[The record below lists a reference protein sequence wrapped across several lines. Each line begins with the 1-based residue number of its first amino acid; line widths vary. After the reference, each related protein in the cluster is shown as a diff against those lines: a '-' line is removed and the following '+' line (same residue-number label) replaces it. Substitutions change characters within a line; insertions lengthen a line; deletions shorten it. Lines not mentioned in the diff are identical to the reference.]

1 MVAEFR
7 YREIDSLRGLAVLL
21 MVMVH
26 AAAIWSPTQS
36 SDTSSLSYI
45 VAGLG
50 GLAAPLFITIF
61 GWGLIKSRSSNRANI
76 IKAIILLILQILV
89 NLSSPQLYQPFS
101 PGILSLFA
109 LLIMLKPLIVKITT
123 NRTIFLLFWLSILLF
138 YGVNSM
144 LFSIQGE
151 NNWDFRTNTE
161 NLSTVISHLIL
172 TGTYPVLPWIC
183 YAVVGAFLGS
193 SITEGGKTLP
203 RNNTTFLL
211 IIIGVCYCLFSLIL
225 SSIEGSTWAHPTNG
239 DYLNFFPA
247 NFGFIIGSMTGVF
260 IFWLV
265 IQEFNIAIF
274 QGAGRISLTIYV
286 VHFIPLTLMS
296 NYENE
301 NNWTVMEASQ
311 AVAIFTTTWLIFAF
325 VWNRLQWL
333 TIENLI
339 RKLSI
344 S

>member
-76 IKAIILLILQILV
+76 IKAIILMILQILV

-144 LFSIQGE
+144 LFNIQGE

-203 RNNTTFLL
+203 RNSTTLL
-211 IIIGVCYCLFSLIL
+211 IMIGMCYCLFTLIR
-225 SSIEGSTWAHPTNG
+225 SNIDGSIWAHPTQG
-239 DYLNFFPA
+239 GELNFFPV
-247 NFGFIIGSMTGVF
+247 NIGFIIASMTGVF
-260 IFWLV
+260 IFWLI
-265 IQEFNIAIF
+265 IQEFRITIF
-274 QGAGRISLTIYV
+274 EGCGRLSLTIYV
-286 VHFIPLTLMS
+286 IHFIPLSIMS
-296 NYENE
+296 NLENE
-301 NNWTVMEASQ
+301 KDWTVMEASQ
-311 AVAIFTTTWLIFAF
+311 AVVLFTTTWPIFAY
-325 VWNRLQWL
+325 VWNRYQWL
-333 TIENLI
+333 TIEYLI
-339 RKLSI
+339 RKLS
-344 S
+344 SR

>member
-89 NLSSPQLYQPFS
+89 NLSSPHLYQPFS

-203 RNNTTFLL
+203 RNSTTLL
-211 IIIGVCYCLFSLIL
+211 IMIGMCYCLFTLIR
-225 SSIEGSTWAHPTNG
+225 SNIDGSIWAHPTQG
-239 DYLNFFPA
+239 EELNFFPV
-247 NFGFIIGSMTGVF
+247 NIGFIIASMTGVF
-260 IFWLV
+260 IFWLI
-265 IQEFNIAIF
+265 IQEFRITIF
-274 QGAGRISLTIYV
+274 EGCGRLSLTIYV
-286 VHFIPLTLMS
+286 IHFIPLSIMS
-296 NYENE
+296 NLENE
-301 NNWTVMEASQ
+301 KDWTVMEASQ
-311 AVAIFTTTWLIFAF
+311 AVVLFTTTWPIFAY
-325 VWNRLQWL
+325 VWNRYQWL
-333 TIENLI
+333 TIEYLI
-339 RKLSI
+339 RKLS
-344 S
+344 SR

>member
-144 LFSIQGE
+144 LFNIQGE

-172 TGTYPVLPWIC
+172 TGTYPLLPWIC

-193 SITEGGKTLP
+193 SFTEGGKTLP
-203 RNNTTFLL
+203 RNSTTLL
-211 IIIGVCYCLFSLIL
+211 IMIGMCYCLFTLIR
-225 SSIEGSTWAHPTNG
+225 SNIDGSIWAHPTQG
-239 DYLNFFPA
+239 GELNFFPV
-247 NFGFIIGSMTGVF
+247 NIGFIIASMTGVF
-260 IFWLV
+260 IFWLI
-265 IQEFNIAIF
+265 IQEFRITIF
-274 QGAGRISLTIYV
+274 EGCGRLSLTIYV
-286 VHFIPLTLMS
+286 IHFIPLSIMS
-296 NYENE
+296 SLENE
-301 NNWTVMEASQ
+301 KDWTVMEASQ
-311 AVAIFTTTWLIFAF
+311 AVVLFTTTWPIFAY
-325 VWNRLQWL
+325 VWNRYQWL
-333 TIENLI
+333 TIEYLI
-339 RKLSI
+339 RKLS
-344 S
+344 SR

>member
-89 NLSSPQLYQPFS
+89 NLSSPHLYQPFS

-203 RNNTTFLL
+203 RNSTTLL
-211 IIIGVCYCLFSLIL
+211 IMIGMCYCLFTLIR
-225 SSIEGSTWAHPTNG
+225 SNIDGSIWAHPTQG
-239 DYLNFFPA
+239 GELNFFPV
-247 NFGFIIGSMTGVF
+247 NIGFIIASMTGVF
-260 IFWLV
+260 IFWLI
-265 IQEFNIAIF
+265 IQEFRITIF
-274 QGAGRISLTIYV
+274 EGCGRLSLTIYV
-286 VHFIPLTLMS
+286 IHFIPLSIMS
-296 NYENE
+296 NLENE
-301 NNWTVMEASQ
+301 KDWTVMEASQ
-311 AVAIFTTTWLIFAF
+311 AVVLFTTTWPIFAY
-325 VWNRLQWL
+325 VWNRYQWL
-333 TIENLI
+333 TIEYLI
-339 RKLSI
+339 RKLS
-344 S
+344 SR

>member
-109 LLIMLKPLIVKITT
+109 LLIILKPLIVKITT

-144 LFSIQGE
+144 LFNIQGE

-203 RNNTTFLL
+203 RNSTTLL
-211 IIIGVCYCLFSLIL
+211 IMIGMCYCLFTLIR
-225 SSIEGSTWAHPTNG
+225 SNIDGSIWAHPTQG
-239 DYLNFFPA
+239 GELNFFPV
-247 NFGFIIGSMTGVF
+247 NIGFIIASMTGVF
-260 IFWLV
+260 IFWLI
-265 IQEFNIAIF
+265 IQEFRITIF
-274 QGAGRISLTIYV
+274 EGCGRLSLTIYV
-286 VHFIPLTLMS
+286 IHFIPLSIMS
-296 NYENE
+296 NLENE
-301 NNWTVMEASQ
+301 KDWTVMEASQ
-311 AVAIFTTTWLIFAF
+311 AVVLFTTTWPIFAY
-325 VWNRLQWL
+325 VWNRYQWL
-333 TIENLI
+333 TIEYLI
-339 RKLSI
+339 RKLS
-344 S
+344 SR

>member
-89 NLSSPQLYQPFS
+89 NLSSPHLYQPFS

-203 RNNTTFLL
+203 RNSTTLL
-211 IIIGVCYCLFSLIL
+211 IMIGMCYCLFTLIR
-225 SSIEGSTWAHPTNG
+225 SNINGSIWAHPTQG
-239 DYLNFFPA
+239 GELNFFPV
-247 NFGFIIGSMTGVF
+247 NISFIIASMTGVF
-260 IFWLV
+260 IFWLI
-265 IQEFNIAIF
+265 IQEFRITIF
-274 QGAGRISLTIYV
+274 EGCGRLSLTIYV
-286 VHFIPLTLMS
+286 IHFIPLSIMS
-296 NYENE
+296 NLENE
-301 NNWTVMEASQ
+301 KDWTVMEASQ
-311 AVAIFTTTWLIFAF
+311 AVVLFTTTWPIFAY
-325 VWNRLQWL
+325 VWNRYQWL
-333 TIENLI
+333 TIEYLI
-339 RKLSI
+339 RKLS
-344 S
+344 SR

>member
-89 NLSSPQLYQPFS
+89 NLSSPHLYQPFS

-203 RNNTTFLL
+203 RNSTTLL
-211 IIIGVCYCLFSLIL
+211 IMIGICYCLFTLIK
-225 SSIEGSTWAHPTNG
+225 SNIDGSIWAHPTQG
-239 DYLNFFPA
+239 EELNFFPV
-247 NFGFIIGSMTGVF
+247 NIGFIIASMTGVF
-260 IFWLV
+260 IFWLI
-265 IQEFNIAIF
+265 IQEFRITIF
-274 QGAGRISLTIYV
+274 EGCGRLSLTIYV
-286 VHFIPLTLMS
+286 IHFIPLSIMS
-296 NYENE
+296 NLENE
-301 NNWTVMEASQ
+301 KDWTVMEASQ
-311 AVAIFTTTWLIFAF
+311 AVVLFTTTWPIFAY
-325 VWNRLQWL
+325 VWNRYQWL
-333 TIENLI
+333 TIEYLI
-339 RKLSI
+339 RKLS
-344 S
+344 SR

>member
-109 LLIMLKPLIVKITT
+109 LLIILKPLIVKITT

-144 LFSIQGE
+144 LFNIQGE

-203 RNNTTFLL
+203 RNSTTLL
-211 IIIGVCYCLFSLIL
+211 IMIGMCYCLFTLIR
-225 SSIEGSTWAHPTNG
+225 SNIDGSIWAHPTQG
-239 DYLNFFPA
+239 GELNFFPV
-247 NFGFIIGSMTGVF
+247 NIGFIIASMTGVF
-260 IFWLV
+260 ILWLI
-265 IQEFNIAIF
+265 IQEFRITIF
-274 QGAGRISLTIYV
+274 EGCGRLSLTIYV
-286 VHFIPLTLMS
+286 IHFIPLSIMS
-296 NYENE
+296 NLENE
-301 NNWTVMEASQ
+301 KDWTVMEASQ
-311 AVAIFTTTWLIFAF
+311 AVVLFTTTWPIFAY
-325 VWNRLQWL
+325 VWNRYQWL
-333 TIENLI
+333 TIEYLI
-339 RKLSI
+339 RKLSGR
-344 S
+344 

>member
-123 NRTIFLLFWLSILLF
+123 NRTLFLLFWLSILLF

-144 LFSIQGE
+144 LFNIQGE
-151 NNWDFRTNTE
+151 NNWDFRTDTE

-203 RNNTTFLL
+203 RNSTTLL
-211 IIIGVCYCLFSLIL
+211 IMIGMCYCLFTLIR
-225 SSIEGSTWAHPTNG
+225 SNIDGSIWAHPTQG
-239 DYLNFFPA
+239 GELNFFPV
-247 NFGFIIGSMTGVF
+247 NIGFIIASMTGVF
-260 IFWLV
+260 IFWLI
-265 IQEFNIAIF
+265 IQEFRITIF
-274 QGAGRISLTIYV
+274 EGCGRLSLTIYV
-286 VHFIPLTLMS
+286 IHFIPLSIMS
-296 NYENE
+296 NLESE
-301 NNWTVMEASQ
+301 KDWTVMEASQ
-311 AVAIFTTTWLIFAF
+311 AVVLFTTTWPIFAY
-325 VWNRLQWL
+325 VWNRYQWL
-333 TIENLI
+333 TIEYLI
-339 RKLSI
+339 RKLS
-344 S
+344 SR

>member
-89 NLSSPQLYQPFS
+89 NLSSPHLYQPFS

-144 LFSIQGE
+144 LFNIQGE

-203 RNNTTFLL
+203 RNSTTLL
-211 IIIGVCYCLFSLIL
+211 IMIGMCYCLFTLIR
-225 SSIEGSTWAHPTNG
+225 SNINGSIWAHPTQG
-239 DYLNFFPA
+239 GELNFFPV
-247 NFGFIIGSMTGVF
+247 NISFIIASMTGVF
-260 IFWLV
+260 IFWLI
-265 IQEFNIAIF
+265 IQEFRITIF
-274 QGAGRISLTIYV
+274 EGCGRLSLTIYV
-286 VHFIPLTLMS
+286 IHFIPLSIMS
-296 NYENE
+296 NLENE
-301 NNWTVMEASQ
+301 KDWTVMEASQ
-311 AVAIFTTTWLIFAF
+311 AVVLFTTTWPIFAY
-325 VWNRLQWL
+325 VWNRYQWL
-333 TIENLI
+333 TIEYLI
-339 RKLSI
+339 RKLS
-344 S
+344 SR

>member
-109 LLIMLKPLIVKITT
+109 LLIILKPLIVKITT

-144 LFSIQGE
+144 LFNIQGE

-203 RNNTTFLL
+203 RNSTTLL
-211 IIIGVCYCLFSLIL
+211 IMIGMCYCLFTLIR
-225 SSIEGSTWAHPTNG
+225 SNIDGSIWAHPTQG
-239 DYLNFFPA
+239 GELNFFPV
-247 NFGFIIGSMTGVF
+247 NIGFIIASMTGVF
-260 IFWLV
+260 IFWLI
-265 IQEFNIAIF
+265 IQEFRIMIF
-274 QGAGRISLTIYV
+274 EGCGRLSLTIYV
-286 VHFIPLTLMS
+286 IHFIPLSIMS
-296 NYENE
+296 NLENE
-301 NNWTVMEASQ
+301 KDWTVMEASQ
-311 AVAIFTTTWLIFAF
+311 AVVLFTTTWPIFAY
-325 VWNRLQWL
+325 VWNRYQWL
-333 TIENLI
+333 TIEYLI
-339 RKLSI
+339 RKLS
-344 S
+344 SR

>member
-89 NLSSPQLYQPFS
+89 NLSSPHLYQPFS

-203 RNNTTFLL
+203 RNSTTLL
-211 IIIGVCYCLFSLIL
+211 IMIGMCYCLFTLIK
-225 SSIEGSTWAHPTNG
+225 SNIDGSIWAHPTQG
-239 DYLNFFPA
+239 EELNFFPV
-247 NFGFIIGSMTGVF
+247 NIGFIIASMTGVF
-260 IFWLV
+260 IFWLI
-265 IQEFNIAIF
+265 IQEFRITIF
-274 QGAGRISLTIYV
+274 EGCGRLSLTIYV
-286 VHFIPLTLMS
+286 IHFIPLSIMS
-296 NYENE
+296 NLENE
-301 NNWTVMEASQ
+301 KDWTVMEASQ
-311 AVAIFTTTWLIFAF
+311 AVVLFTTTWPIFAY
-325 VWNRLQWL
+325 VWNRYQWL
-333 TIENLI
+333 TIEYLI
-339 RKLSI
+339 RKLS
-344 S
+344 SR

>member
-109 LLIMLKPLIVKITT
+109 LLIILKPLIVKITT

-144 LFSIQGE
+144 LFNIQGE
-151 NNWDFRTNTE
+151 NNWNFRTNTE

-203 RNNTTFLL
+203 RNSTTLL
-211 IIIGVCYCLFSLIL
+211 IMIGMCYCLFTLIR
-225 SSIEGSTWAHPTNG
+225 SNIDGSIWAHPTQG
-239 DYLNFFPA
+239 GELNFFPV
-247 NFGFIIGSMTGVF
+247 NIGFIIASMTGVF
-260 IFWLV
+260 IFWLI
-265 IQEFNIAIF
+265 IQEFRITIF
-274 QGAGRISLTIYV
+274 EGCGRLSLTIYV
-286 VHFIPLTLMS
+286 IHFIPLSIMS
-296 NYENE
+296 NLENE
-301 NNWTVMEASQ
+301 KDWTVMEASQ
-311 AVAIFTTTWLIFAF
+311 AVVLFTTTWPIFAY
-325 VWNRLQWL
+325 VWNRYQWL
-333 TIENLI
+333 TIEYLI
-339 RKLSI
+339 RKLS
-344 S
+344 SR

>member
-76 IKAIILLILQILV
+76 IKAIILMILQILV
-89 NLSSPQLYQPFS
+89 NLSSPHLYQPFS

-203 RNNTTFLL
+203 RNSTTLL
-211 IIIGVCYCLFSLIL
+211 IMIGMCYCLFTLIK
-225 SSIEGSTWAHPTNG
+225 SNIDGSIWAHPTQG
-239 DYLNFFPA
+239 EELNFFPV
-247 NFGFIIGSMTGVF
+247 NIGFIIASMTGVF
-260 IFWLV
+260 IFWLI
-265 IQEFNIAIF
+265 IQEFRITIF
-274 QGAGRISLTIYV
+274 EGCGRLSLTIYII
-286 VHFIPLTLMS
+286 HFIPLSIMS
-296 NYENE
+296 NLENE
-301 NNWTVMEASQ
+301 KDWTVMEASQ
-311 AVAIFTTTWLIFAF
+311 AVVLFTTTWPIFAY
-325 VWNRLQWL
+325 VWNRYQWL
-333 TIENLI
+333 TIEYLI
-339 RKLSI
+339 RKLS
-344 S
+344 SR

>member
-89 NLSSPQLYQPFS
+89 NLSSPHLYQPFS

-203 RNNTTFLL
+203 RNSTTLL
-211 IIIGVCYCLFSLIL
+211 IMIGMCYCLFTLIR
-225 SSIEGSTWAHPTNG
+225 SNIDGSIWAHPTQG
-239 DYLNFFPA
+239 GELNFFPV
-247 NFGFIIGSMTGVF
+247 NIGFIIASMTGVF
-260 IFWLV
+260 IFWLI
-265 IQEFNIAIF
+265 IQEFKITIF
-274 QGAGRISLTIYV
+274 EGCGKLSLTIYV
-286 VHFIPLTLMS
+286 VHFIPLSIMS
-296 NYENE
+296 DLENE
-301 NNWTVMEASQ
+301 KDWTVMEASQ
-311 AVAIFTTTWLIFAF
+311 AVVLFTTTWLIFAY
-325 VWNRLQWL
+325 VWNRYQWL
-333 TIENLI
+333 TIEYLI
-339 RKLSI
+339 RKLS
-344 S
+344 SR

>member
-76 IKAIILLILQILV
+76 IKAIILLILQLLV

-109 LLIMLKPLIVKITT
+109 LLIILKPLIVKITT

-144 LFSIQGE
+144 LFNIQGE

-203 RNNTTFLL
+203 RNSTTLL
-211 IIIGVCYCLFSLIL
+211 IMIGMCYCLFTLIR
-225 SSIEGSTWAHPTNG
+225 SNIDGSIWAHPTQG
-239 DYLNFFPA
+239 GELNFFPV
-247 NFGFIIGSMTGVF
+247 NIGFIIASMTGVF
-260 IFWLV
+260 IFWLI
-265 IQEFNIAIF
+265 IQEFRITIF
-274 QGAGRISLTIYV
+274 EGCGRLSLTIYV
-286 VHFIPLTLMS
+286 IHFIPLSIMS
-296 NYENE
+296 NLENE
-301 NNWTVMEASQ
+301 KDWTVMEASQ
-311 AVAIFTTTWLIFAF
+311 AVVLFTTTWPIFAY
-325 VWNRLQWL
+325 VWNRYQWL
-333 TIENLI
+333 TIEYLI
-339 RKLSI
+339 RKLS
-344 S
+344 SR

>member
-89 NLSSPQLYQPFS
+89 NLSSPHLYQPFS

-203 RNNTTFLL
+203 RNSTTLL
-211 IIIGVCYCLFSLIL
+211 IMIGMCYCLFTLIK
-225 SSIEGSTWAHPTNG
+225 SNIDGSIWAHPTQG
-239 DYLNFFPA
+239 EELNFFPV
-247 NFGFIIGSMTGVF
+247 NIGFIIASMTGVF
-260 IFWLV
+260 IFWLI
-265 IQEFNIAIF
+265 IQEFRITIF
-274 QGAGRISLTIYV
+274 EGCGRLSLTIYV
-286 VHFIPLTLMS
+286 IHFIPLSIMS
-296 NYENE
+296 NLENE
-301 NNWTVMEASQ
+301 KDWTVMEASQ
-311 AVAIFTTTWLIFAF
+311 AVVLFTTTWLIFAYI
-325 VWNRLQWL
+325 WNRYQWL
-333 TIENLI
+333 TIEYLI
-339 RKLSI
+339 RKLS
-344 S
+344 SR

>member
-89 NLSSPQLYQPFS
+89 NLSSPHLYQPFS

-203 RNNTTFLL
+203 RNSTTLL
-211 IIIGVCYCLFSLIL
+211 IMIGICYCLFTLIR
-225 SSIEGSTWAHPTNG
+225 SNIDGSIWAHPTQG
-239 DYLNFFPA
+239 GELNFFPV
-247 NFGFIIGSMTGVF
+247 NIGFIIASMTGVF
-260 IFWLV
+260 IFWLI
-265 IQEFNIAIF
+265 IQEFRITIF
-274 QGAGRISLTIYV
+274 EGCGRLSLTIYV
-286 VHFIPLTLMS
+286 IHFIPLSIMS
-296 NYENE
+296 NLENE
-301 NNWTVMEASQ
+301 KDWTVMEASQ
-311 AVAIFTTTWLIFAF
+311 AVVLFTTTWPIFAY
-325 VWNRLQWL
+325 VWNRYQWL
-333 TIENLI
+333 TIEYLI
-339 RKLSI
+339 RKLS
-344 S
+344 SR